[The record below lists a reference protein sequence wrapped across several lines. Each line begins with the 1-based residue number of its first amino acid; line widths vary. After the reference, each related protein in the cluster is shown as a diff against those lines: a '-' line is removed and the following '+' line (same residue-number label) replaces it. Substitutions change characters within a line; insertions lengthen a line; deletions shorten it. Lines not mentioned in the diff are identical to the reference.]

1 MLLQGRIENQMKI
14 LKGQKLEKETRKSNK
29 RQHVRVICSVHI
41 EIGQTGDGRDKV
53 GLNTD
58 SYESKKMN
66 LETIFR

>member
-41 EIGQTGDGRDKV
+41 EIGRTGTDGRDKV
-53 GLNTD
+53 GLNNG
-58 SYESKKMN
+58 SK
-66 LETIFR
+66 